1 MPGQATWN
9 VGVLINDV
17 LASRWFK
24 TFNPNYMLGYEDAT
38 TFDAGGFTEKAVTL
52 ADFSVSASGTAKPLD
67 HKKLAALAG
76 SSAAM
81 RVMLAFPRVGDSD
94 PIGLKIG
101 NVCILFDSTGENF
114 NRRGPVDGL
123 VGYDFNQKPA
133 SAGLRMLG
141 RVLAPWKAY
150 SASTTDVDTLDFIRD
165 LSTQVA
171 SGLPAGQG
179 RFQVH
184 VTGMPV
190 AITAAT
196 VKLECS
202 AASDMGSPTTLGTL
216 DLHAALGSGKTGAV
230 KMEIPAAKTV
240 LRYMRVVVAVTGAV
254 NTAGNT
260 LDIAAAY
267 AE

>member
-67 HKKLAALAG
+67 HKKLADLAG

-101 NVCILFDSTGENF
+101 NVCVLFDSTGENF

-141 RVLAPWKAY
+141 RVLAPH
-150 SASTTDVDTLDFIRD
+150 ASFEATETEVGVLDFTRD
-165 LSTQVA
+165 LSTQVKT
-171 SGLPAGQG
+171 GLPAGQG

-184 VTGMPV
+184 VTSMPV
-190 AITAAT
+190 TITAAT
-196 VKLECS
+196 AKLET
-202 AASDMGSPTTLGTL
+202 ATNLAFDAGKETLATL
-216 DLHAALGSGKTGAV
+216 DLHALLGSGKSGAV
-230 KMEIPAAKTV
+230 KVEIPAAKTV
-240 LRYMRVVVAVTGAV
+240 TQYLRLTVTVADGSTIAP
-254 NTAGNT
+254 
-260 LDIAAAY
+260 LKLAAAY